1 MNARSTGRYA
11 CIYGRAVNC
20 FDRQRKVLALD
31 DVVSDL
37 EEGTGPTDCGGGWWM
52 RDALTDHS
60 SEFIEQLHDK
70 IIDLEDNLLDQQI
83 PPRGFSGSAAQTI
96 NCDASLYGTAT

>member
-1 MNARSTGRYA
+1 MRVYMDGRLIVST
-11 CIYGRAVNC
+11 
-20 FDRQRKVLALD
+20 RQRKVLALD

-37 EEGTGPTDCGGGWWM
+37 EEGTGPTDCGGWLVDVC
-52 RDALTDHS
+52 DALTDHS

-70 IIDLEDNLLDQQI
+70 IIDLEDNLLISKFHRVD
-83 PPRGFSGSAAQTI
+83 SLVSAAQTI